1 MKLIIYIYREPSR
14 LINVKNKVLMCLL
27 KSSSFQS
34 NNFFSNAKDLMCRS
48 Y

>member
-1 MKLIIYIYREPSR
+1 MHEVNYIYREPSR

-27 KSSSFQS
+27 NSSSFQS